1 MPETTKLHP
10 KQPVAAALASRAAV
24 RPALRQ
30 GGAFALGLAGGW
42 AVLYGTLLPFGLGLT
57 LGLPADC
64 FAACAAGAALS
75 ILFHGFGAFSLDSL
89 CLLCAVGAAVA
100 ARWLWPGR
108 LRPAFL
114 AGCGALVLG
123 GACFALGPGGAG
135 FTLVF
140 FCGADALLA
149 GGFGYALQR
158 FPPEKPGFGTL
169 LAASAVAAA
178 LGGLRFGPL
187 CLGVAVCAMVD
198 AALCCRGQ
206 EKPAL
211 AFSAFTGAA
220 LCAADP
226 SLAPVAVGLCCGTA
240 AAVLLAPGR
249 RAETLAA
256 CAGGAALSIL
266 FHGFGAFSLD
276 SLCLLCAVGAA
287 VAARWLWPGRL
298 RPAFLAGCGALVLG
312 GACFALGPG
321 GAGFT
326 LVFFCGADAL
336 LAGGFGYALQR
347 FPPEKPGFGTLLAAS
362 AVAAALGG
370 LRFGPLCLG
379 AAACAMVDAALCCR
393 GQEKPALAFAAFTG
407 AALCAA
413 DPSLAPAAVGLCCGT
428 AAAVLLVP
436 GRRAETLAA
445 CAGGCVL
452 GVLCVPAP
460 GTALPL
466 LLSAGLGLAAP
477 AFFPKHWL
485 TPVPEAPAPPE
496 EPPRLSA
503 AATRLE
509 AVAESLSSLAETV
522 NAVYDAFPRRCDTFR
537 WVIDNTHDSLCF
549 NCGRRETCWKQE
561 YTATLEGMNALR
573 SILEQQGHLQTS
585 DLPGQLSRCIHPA
598 ALCAAA
604 NRSFALYRSRK
615 EAHVH
620 AEAMRTALT
629 EQYSAMADALS
640 VLSEQLGRP
649 GNPEP
654 YKSGRV
660 AAFFASLGTP
670 PLECA
675 VTLDD
680 LGRAR
685 AAVTLPRTRFSSPEL
700 AALAQETGRI
710 CRRDFDPPQVL
721 SCKGMTTLL
730 FCEKPALRAVFG
742 TAGTAAKGTVS
753 GDAVQQ
759 FCSPAA
765 AQMIL
770 CDGMGT
776 GRPAAVD
783 GSLAA
788 ELTARLLKAG
798 FTAELAAR
806 LVNVAL
812 ALKSDEESGATLDL
826 ISVDLY
832 TGTARIFKAGAA
844 PGFLVHGGRARPVGD
859 ISLPIGI
866 LGGVNGQSR
875 VVHLAAGDYAVLVSD
890 GLLVDGPGWVAKQ
903 LELSA
908 AAGDPPEKVA
918 QILVETARARA
929 EQTGRPDDIT
939 AAVLRL
945 EPCGH

>member
-42 AVLYGTLLPFGLGLT
+42 AVLYGALLPFGLGLT

-149 GGFGYALQR
+149 G
-158 FPPEKPGFGTL
+158 
-169 LAASAVAAA
+169 S
-178 LGGLRFGPL
+178 
-187 CLGVAVCAMVD
+187 
-198 AALCCRGQ
+198 
-206 EKPAL
+206 
-211 AFSAFTGAA
+211 
-220 LCAADP
+220 
-226 SLAPVAVGLCCGTA
+226 
-240 AAVLLAPGR
+240 
-249 RAETLAA
+249 
-256 CAGGAALSIL
+256 
-266 FHGFGAFSLD
+266 
-276 SLCLLCAVGAA
+276 
-287 VAARWLWPGRL
+287 
-298 RPAFLAGCGALVLG
+298 
-312 GACFALGPG
+312 
-321 GAGFT
+321 
-326 LVFFCGADAL
+326 
-336 LAGGFGYALQR
+336 FGYALQR

-522 NAVYDAFPRRCDTFR
+522 NDVYNALPHRCESYR

-549 NCGRRETCWKQE
+549 NCGRREQCWKQE
-561 YTATLEGMNALR
+561 YAATLEGMEALR
-573 SILEQQGHLQTS
+573 PLLEENGRLEPAQ
-585 DLPGQLSRCIHPA
+585 LPGQLSRCIHPA

-604 NRSFALYRSRK
+604 ARSFALYRSRK
-615 EAHVH
+615 ESRLH
-620 AEAMRTALT
+620 AEAMRTVFT
-629 EQYSAMADALS
+629 EQYSAVAEALA
-640 VLSEQLGRP
+640 VLGEQLGRP
-649 GNPEP
+649 GEPEP
-654 YKSGRV
+654 YRSDRV
-660 AAFFASLGTP
+660 AAFFTSLGSP

-680 LGRAR
+680 LGRTH
-685 AAVTLPRTRFSSPEL
+685 AAVTLPRTRFGPQEL
-700 AALAQETGRI
+700 AALAREVGRI
-710 CRRDFDPPQVL
+710 CRRTLETPQVL

-730 FCEKPALRAVFG
+730 FSERPVLRAVFG
-742 TAGTAAKGTVS
+742 MAGAAAQGEVS

-759 FCSPAA
+759 FCSPTA

-783 GSLAA
+783 GNLAA

-798 FTAELAAR
+798 IPAELAAR

-812 ALKSDEESGATLDL
+812 ALKSEEESGATLDL

-832 TGTARIFKAGAA
+832 TGTARLFKAGAA
-844 PGFLVHGGRARPVGD
+844 PGFLVHGGRARAVGD
-859 ISLPIGI
+859 VSLPVGI

-875 VVHLAAGDYAVLVSD
+875 VVHLCAGDYAVLVSD
-890 GLLVDGPGWVAKQ
+890 GLLVDGTAWVVKQ

-908 AAGDPPEKVA
+908 AAGEAPAQVA
-918 QILVETARARA
+918 KTLVETARARA
-929 EQTGRPDDIT
+929 LRTGRPDDIT

-945 EPCGH
+945 ENGG

>member
-42 AVLYGTLLPFGLGLT
+42 AVLYGALLPFGLGLT
-57 LGLPADC
+57 LGLPTDC

-123 GACFALGPGGAG
+123 G
-135 FTLVF
+135 V
-140 FCGADALLA
+140 
-149 GGFGYALQR
+149 
-158 FPPEKPGFGTL
+158 
-169 LAASAVAAA
+169 
-178 LGGLRFGPL
+178 
-187 CLGVAVCAMVD
+187 
-198 AALCCRGQ
+198 
-206 EKPAL
+206 
-211 AFSAFTGAA
+211 
-220 LCAADP
+220 
-226 SLAPVAVGLCCGTA
+226 
-240 AAVLLAPGR
+240 
-249 RAETLAA
+249 
-256 CAGGAALSIL
+256 
-266 FHGFGAFSLD
+266 
-276 SLCLLCAVGAA
+276 
-287 VAARWLWPGRL
+287 
-298 RPAFLAGCGALVLG
+298 
-312 GACFALGPG
+312 CFALGPG

-413 DPSLAPAAVGLCCGT
+413 DPSLAPAAAGLCCGT
-428 AAAVLLVP
+428 AAAVLLAP

-452 GVLCVPAP
+452 GVLCVPVP

-485 TPVPEAPAPPE
+485 TPMPETPAPPE

-537 WVIDNTHDSLCF
+537 WVIDSTHDSLCF

-573 SILEQQGHLQTS
+573 PILEQQGHLQTG

-680 LGRAR
+680 LGRTR

-918 QILVETARARA
+918 RILVETARARA

>member
-42 AVLYGTLLPFGLGLT
+42 AVLYGALLPFGLGLT

-123 GACFALGPGGAG
+123 GVCFALGPGGAG

-187 CLGVAVCAMVD
+187 CLGVA
-198 AALCCRGQ
+198 
-206 EKPAL
+206 
-211 AFSAFTGAA
+211 
-220 LCAADP
+220 
-226 SLAPVAVGLCCGTA
+226 
-240 AAVLLAPGR
+240 
-249 RAETLAA
+249 
-256 CAGGAALSIL
+256 
-266 FHGFGAFSLD
+266 
-276 SLCLLCAVGAA
+276 
-287 VAARWLWPGRL
+287 
-298 RPAFLAGCGALVLG
+298 
-312 GACFALGPG
+312 
-321 GAGFT
+321 
-326 LVFFCGADAL
+326 
-336 LAGGFGYALQR
+336 
-347 FPPEKPGFGTLLAAS
+347 
-362 AVAAALGG
+362 
-370 LRFGPLCLG
+370 
-379 AAACAMVDAALCCR
+379 ACAMVDAALCCR

-428 AAAVLLVP
+428 AAAVLLAP

-549 NCGRRETCWKQE
+549 NCGRREQCWKQE
-561 YTATLEGMNALR
+561 YAATLEGMEALR
-573 SILEQQGHLQTS
+573 PLLEENGRLEPAQ
-585 DLPGQLSRCIHPA
+585 LPGQLSRCIHPA

-604 NRSFALYRSRK
+604 ARSFALYRSRK
-615 EAHVH
+615 ESRLH
-620 AEAMRTALT
+620 AEAMRTVFT
-629 EQYSAMADALS
+629 EQYSAVAEALA
-640 VLSEQLGRP
+640 VLGEQLGRP
-649 GNPEP
+649 GEPEP
-654 YKSGRV
+654 YRSDRV
-660 AAFFASLGTP
+660 AAFFTSLGSP

-680 LGRAR
+680 LGRTH
-685 AAVTLPRTRFSSPEL
+685 AAVTLPRTRFGPQEL
-700 AALAQETGRI
+700 AALAREVGRI
-710 CRRDFDPPQVL
+710 CRRTLETPQVL

-730 FCEKPALRAVFG
+730 FSERPVLRAVFG
-742 TAGTAAKGTVS
+742 MAGAAAQGEVS

-759 FCSPAA
+759 FCSPTA

-783 GSLAA
+783 GNLAA

-798 FTAELAAR
+798 IPAELAAR

-812 ALKSDEESGATLDL
+812 ALKSEEESGATLDL

-832 TGTARIFKAGAA
+832 TGTARLFKAGAA
-844 PGFLVHGGRARPVGD
+844 PGFLVHGGRARAVGD
-859 ISLPIGI
+859 VSLPVGI

-875 VVHLAAGDYAVLVSD
+875 VVHLCAGDYAVLVSD
-890 GLLVDGPGWVAKQ
+890 GLLVDGTAWVVKQ

-908 AAGDPPEKVA
+908 AAGEAPAQVA
-918 QILVETARARA
+918 KTLVETARARA
-929 EQTGRPDDIT
+929 LRTGRPDDIT

-945 EPCGH
+945 ENGG